1 MASDMFYV
9 LTPHQHINTLKS
21 NHNTKKRETKRQEKL
36 RVCIYFWIENVK
48 ESLIVWNCVKC
59 CKRDKQN
66 MRVIQATRE
75 LYKWRE
81 YDTMNLKYYR
91 HIF

>member
-1 MASDMFYV
+1 MASHMFYV

-36 RVCIYFWIENVK
+36 RVCIYVWIENVK

-59 CKRDKQN
+59 CKRAS
-66 MRVIQATRE
+66 RIWE
-75 LYKWRE
+75 LYKQRE
-81 YDTMNLKYYR
+81 SYISDESMIQWT
-91 HIF
+91 